1 MPENDPGM
9 SFRIKWQGDR
19 GATTHQDLA
28 RSRSRGAESAPG
40 SRGHAVLSACRMEP
54 ARYRRGS
61 KAGMFLYFKR
71 MACEGHIAH
80 QDSSE
85 AAAMKAL
92 GGGSSRAN
100 WLARWLA
107 EGGSRCHR
115 RSRPLSS
122 SFTDPFADS
131 LRDPLADRP
140 VLYNEKFTPWVFQPP
155 IRSRLHRSSRRLRLA
170 LSPRYFV
177 RSVTGISPSSGAE
190 IFFPTSAPGCRTW
203 LSAGRFC

>member
-1 MPENDPGM
+1 MTVFGLSRELLCSTQHIPLERQARRPSAGALREAGSIPPMPENDPGM

-40 SRGHAVLSACRMEP
+40 SCGHAVLSACRMEP
-54 ARYRRGS
+54 GRYRRGS

-100 WLARWLA
+100 LLARWLA

-131 LRDPLADRP
+131 P
-140 VLYNEKFTPWVFQPP
+140 
-155 IRSRLHRSSRRLRLA
+155 
-170 LSPRYFV
+170 
-177 RSVTGISPSSGAE
+177 
-190 IFFPTSAPGCRTW
+190 
-203 LSAGRFC
+203 